1 MDTEQTCQL
10 FTQAQLQC
18 LILEADRDAESL
30 RADKYRK
37 ILDTVM
43 GEGSPDAAE
52 SQAAR
57 ALHASRDALVRR
69 SVAYAARVMSQLYW
83 KRPNR

>member
-10 FTQAQLQC
+10 FTQAQIRC

-37 ILDTVM
+37 ILDTVI

-52 SQAAR
+52 SQTARSLHAAR
-57 ALHASRDALVRR
+57 DPLVRR
-69 SVAYAARVMSQLYW
+69 SVACC
-83 KRPNR
+83 RPYLVSTILGTS

>member
-1 MDTEQTCQL
+1 MGTEQTYQ
-10 FTQAQLQC
+10 QAKMRC

-37 ILDTVM
+37 ILDTVI

-57 ALHASRDALVRR
+57 SLHAARDPLVRR
-69 SVAYAARVMSQLYW
+69 SVACC
-83 KRPNR
+83 RPCFISTLETS

>member
-69 SVAYAARVMSQLYW
+69 SVAYAARVMS
-83 KRPNR
+83 